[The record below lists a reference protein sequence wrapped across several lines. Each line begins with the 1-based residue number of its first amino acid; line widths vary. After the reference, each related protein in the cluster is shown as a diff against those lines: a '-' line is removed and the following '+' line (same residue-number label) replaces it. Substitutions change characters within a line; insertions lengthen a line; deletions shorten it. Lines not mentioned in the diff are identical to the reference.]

1 MFKMSGGSLIV
12 TTPTSHSIPTTVRPM
27 NPNPAQ
33 PHGNLNVSES
43 PITKPLNNIEWV
55 KFGDLYVLKGKSV
68 WTKIHTLCSTP
79 MKFTPHDKLDE
90 FYSHALQK
98 CI

>member
-1 MFKMSGGSLIV
+1 MFKMSGGQGEPLSM
-12 TTPTSHSIPTTVRPM
+12 PTTVKPM

-33 PHGNLNVSES
+33 
-43 PITKPLNNIEWV
+43 PLNNIEWV